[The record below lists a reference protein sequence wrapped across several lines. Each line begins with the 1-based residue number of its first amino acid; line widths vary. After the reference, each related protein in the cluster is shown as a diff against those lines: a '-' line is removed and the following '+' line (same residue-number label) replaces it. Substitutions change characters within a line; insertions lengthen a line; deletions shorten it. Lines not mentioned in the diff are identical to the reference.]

1 MTHFKKWQRFVAATL
16 GGLFLLASLA
26 WAQGE
31 FAIKNYRQI
40 LSSLSVITGVS
51 ANDADIRRTFDE
63 TMTRL
68 PKFGRIDEVNSSMLL
83 ALTSLSGMF
92 CRKMIEADVRKAA
105 DQRRAHR
112 AVDFTLPPVNL
123 TEDIRRS
130 VIGEYAGLFWGR
142 TVTDDEATL
151 VLATMTE
158 AEPQVGVTAAS
169 TQQLLL
175 VACTAMAASTDSF
188 VY

>member
-1 MTHFKKWQRFVAATL
+1 MKRWQRFAAAVL
-16 GGLFLLASLA
+16 GGSLFVASLA

-40 LSSLSVITGVS
+40 LSSLSVVTGVS

-68 PKFGRIDEVNSSMLL
+68 PKFGRVDEVNSSMLL

-92 CRKMIEADVRKAA
+92 CRKMIEADVRRTS

-112 AVDFTLPPVNL
+112 AVDFVLPPTGL

-142 TVTDDEATL
+142 TVTDDEATM
-151 VLATMTE
+151 VLATMAE
-158 AEPQVGVTAAS
+158 AEPQVGTTVTS

-175 VACTAMAASTDSF
+175 VACTSMAASTDSF

>member
-1 MTHFKKWQRFVAATL
+1 LVAASV
-16 GGLFLLASLA
+16 AV
-26 WAQGE
+26 AQGD

-40 LSSLSVITGVS
+40 LASLAVVTGVS
-51 ANDADIRRTFDE
+51 VNDPDIQRTYGE

-92 CRKMIEADVRKAA
+92 CRKMIEADARLA
-105 DQRRAHR
+105 DGSRRAHNG
-112 AVDFTLPPVNL
+112 VDFAQPPTAFL
-123 TEDIRRS
+123 EDTRRAI
-130 VIGEYAGLFWGR
+130 IGNYAGLFWGR
-142 TVTDDEATL
+142 AVLEEEVSL

-158 AEPQVGVTAAS
+158 AEPQVGTTAAS
-169 TQQLLL
+169 TQQLLI